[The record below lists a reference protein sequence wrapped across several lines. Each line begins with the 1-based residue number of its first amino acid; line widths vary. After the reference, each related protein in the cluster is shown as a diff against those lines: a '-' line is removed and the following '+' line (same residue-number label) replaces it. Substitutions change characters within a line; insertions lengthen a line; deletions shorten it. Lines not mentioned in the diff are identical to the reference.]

1 MGRGNQSQT
10 YRGVIALL
18 KKIFCLV
25 IICAALFVPFEAYA
39 ETNWFWLDSNDKYSK
54 YFEPE
59 SVTIKKK
66 VVTSDGREIAIEI
79 EAWTKTTYS
88 YEGAAETIKNYGIA
102 NILPDPKN
110 LTYSLALLR
119 VNPQNR
125 TLQYVREDFYN
136 AEHQV
141 VWSKEEGRV
150 KEINTRSFDEEFYCA
165 IVDEVF
171 QMGERDRKRAL
182 TEERWLDLWTYTDGE
197 GNTTNLTADTT
208 TMRLK
213 GTNLILWEWQATKD
227 ARGQTIEIRFMKKA
241 VNLTQGT
248 EVIKDGQ
255 IWTPNNSWQKL
266 QDEYDGAYR
275 MIRSDDPDYKGLVRL
290 RAYVKNNSRW
300 VTRYSLN

>member
-1 MGRGNQSQT
+1 MKK
-10 YRGVIALL
+10 IIFALL
-18 KKIFCLV
+18 LTIIFFIPV
-25 IICAALFVPFEAYA
+25 DACAAVE
-39 ETNWFWLDSNDKYSK
+39 WFYLDANDKYAK
-54 YFEPE
+54 YFDPA

-66 VVTSDGREIAIEI
+66 VVTNDGREIAIEI

-88 YEGAAETIKNYGIA
+88 YDGASETIKNYGIG
-102 NILPDPKN
+102 NILPDAKS
-110 LTYSLALLR
+110 LAYSLALLR

-136 AEHQV
+136 DKDEV

-171 QMGERDRKRAL
+171 QLGERDRKRAP
-182 TEERWLDLWTYTDGE
+182 TEKRWIDLWTYTDKAGE
-197 GNTTNLTADTT
+197 TTTLSADTT

-213 GTNLILWEWQATKD
+213 GSNLILWEWEVTKD
-227 ARGQTIEIRFMKKA
+227 ASNKTIEIRFMKKA

-255 IWTPNNSWQKL
+255 IWTPTNSWQELK
-266 QDEYDGAYR
+266 DEFDGAYR
-275 MIRSDDPDYKGLVRL
+275 MIKSDEPDYKGLVRL
-290 RAYVKNNSRW
+290 RAYVKNNPNW
-300 VTRYSLN
+300 VTRYSLD

>member
-1 MGRGNQSQT
+1 MLRKFLALL
-10 YRGVIALL
+10 IALA
-18 KKIFCLV
+18 IFLPLGT
-25 IICAALFVPFEAYA
+25 CAAVD
-39 ETNWFWLDSNDKYSK
+39 WFWLDSNDKYSK
-54 YFEPE
+54 YFDPD
-59 SVTIKKK
+59 SVTVKKK
-66 VVTSDGREIAIEI
+66 VVTSDDREIAIEI
-79 EAWTKTTYS
+79 EAWTKTTYT
-88 YEGAAETIKNYGIA
+88 YNGAAETIKNYGIE

-110 LTYSLALLR
+110 LAYSLALLR

-136 AEHQV
+136 DSDQV

-171 QMGERDRKRAL
+171 QMGERDRKRAP
-182 TEERWLDLWTYTDGE
+182 TEERWIDLWSFTNSDGA
-197 GNTTNLTADTT
+197 TTTLSADTT

-213 GTNLILWEWQATKD
+213 GANLILWEWQVTKD
-227 ARGQTIEIRFMKKA
+227 SNGKTLEIRFMKKA

-255 IWTPNNSWQKL
+255 IWTPNKSWQELK
-266 QDEYDGAYR
+266 DEYDGAYR
-275 MIRSDDPDYKGLVRL
+275 MIASDEPDYKGLVRL

-300 VTRYSLN
+300 VNRYSLD

>member
-1 MGRGNQSQT
+1 MKK
-10 YRGVIALL
+10 IILALL
-18 KKIFCLV
+18 FAMIFFVPLET
-25 IICAALFVPFEAYA
+25 CAAVD
-39 ETNWFWLDSNDKYSK
+39 WFWLDSNDKYSK
-54 YFEPE
+54 YFDPD

-88 YEGAAETIKNYGIA
+88 YDGAAETIKNYGIA

-110 LTYSLALLR
+110 LSYSLALLR

-136 AEHQV
+136 EKDQV
-141 VWSKEEGRV
+141 VWSKEEGRI

-171 QMGERDRKRAL
+171 QLGERDRKRAP
-182 TEERWLDLWTYTDGE
+182 TEERWIDLWADTNNE
-197 GNTTNLTADTT
+197 GVTTTLSADTT

-213 GTNLILWEWQATKD
+213 GSNLILWEWQVTKD
-227 ARGQTIEIRFMKKA
+227 SSGKTLEIRFMKKA

-255 IWTPNNSWQKL
+255 TWTPTNSWQELK
-266 QDEYDGAYR
+266 DEYDGSYR
-275 MIRSDDPDYKGLVRL
+275 MIKSDEPDYKGLVRL

-300 VTRYSLN
+300 VTRYSLD

>member
-1 MGRGNQSQT
+1 MRKNFLMLL
-10 YRGVIALL
+10 IALM
-18 KKIFCLV
+18 IFIPLEN
-25 IICAALFVPFEAYA
+25 CAAVD
-39 ETNWFWLDSNDKYSK
+39 WFWLDSNDKYSK
-54 YFEPE
+54 YFDPD
-59 SVTIKKK
+59 SVTVKKR
-66 VVTSDGREIAIEI
+66 VVTSDDREIAIEI

-88 YEGAAETIKNYGIA
+88 YNGAAETIKNYGIA

-110 LTYSLALLR
+110 LSYSLALLR

-136 AEHQV
+136 DSDQV
-141 VWSKEEGRV
+141 VWSKEEGRI

-171 QMGERDRKRAL
+171 QMGERDRKRAP
-182 TEERWLDLWTYTDGE
+182 TEERWIDLWSYTDSNGA
-197 GNTTNLTADTT
+197 TTTLSADTT

-213 GTNLILWEWQATKD
+213 GANLILWEWQVTKD
-227 ARGQTIEIRFMKKA
+227 SNGKTLEIRFMKKA

-255 IWTPNNSWQKL
+255 IWTPNNSWQELK
-266 QDEYDGAYR
+266 DEYDGAYR
-275 MIRSDDPDYKGLVRL
+275 MIASDEPDYKGLVRL

-300 VTRYSLN
+300 VSRYSLD